1 MIYRHI
7 RHLGRFN
14 ACGDATPEYHSAYI
28 ARARPLTEWQSM
40 KFEHLIEINDPL
52 NPLIDTLTLEQ
63 VWRGLVLRAESPKLF
78 VPHLDECQISER
90 SDAGFAR
97 SLRYG
102 ELVINDKVVL
112 IPQLQVRYE
121 VPAQQDIS
129 ASSLVMTIEMPDEA
143 SMWVRF
149 QYDDG
154 HDAAT
159 DAANALYDDFRRS
172 AYKESDIDTV
182 RIMRELALEGRL
194 DAGLLN

>member
-1 MIYRHI
+1 
-7 RHLGRFN
+7 
-14 ACGDATPEYHSAYI
+14 
-28 ARARPLTEWQSM
+28 M

-52 NPLIDTLTLEQ
+52 NPLIDPLSRAQL
-63 VWRGLVLRAESPKLF
+63 WRGLVLHAESPRLF

-102 ELVINDKVVL
+102 ELVINDRVVL

-143 SMWVRF
+143 SLWVRF

-159 DAANALYDDFRRS
+159 DAANAMYDEFKKS
-172 AYKESDIDTV
+172 AYQEADIDV
-182 RIMRELALEGRL
+182 IRLLRELAAEGRL
-194 DAGLLN
+194 DASYLN

>member
-1 MIYRHI
+1 
-7 RHLGRFN
+7 
-14 ACGDATPEYHSAYI
+14 
-28 ARARPLTEWQSM
+28 
-40 KFEHLIEINDPL
+40 ND
-52 NPLIDTLTLEQ
+52 
-63 VWRGLVLRAESPKLF
+63 R
-78 VPHLDECQISER
+78 
-90 SDAGFAR
+90 
-97 SLRYG
+97 
-102 ELVINDKVVL
+102 VVL
-112 IPQLQVRYE
+112 IPQLQERYE

-143 SMWVRF
+143 SLWVRF

-182 RIMRELALEGRL
+182 RVMRELAAEGRL